1 VSAWGEGMEVAPDAC
16 RACQGS
22 CYVPAPVIPTR
33 DDPNRLVQLCEACGG
48 SGKAVGGSPLG
59 P

>member
-1 VSAWGEGMEVAPDAC
+1 VSAWDEGMEVGPDAC

-22 CYVPAPVIPTR
+22 CYVPAP
-33 DDPNRLVQLCEACGG
+33 DDPDRLVKRCETCGG
-48 SGKAVGGSPLG
+48 SGKAVGGSPLD